1 MNENDLRNNKEA
13 LQAAL
18 KDLIKMVKEATDK
31 LIIGDISELEGL
43 DGTVNIVC
51 MAVEKSEPEI
61 AKAVE
66 PLMAEMIASLE
77 ILARELRVFQEQ
89 NG

>member
-1 MNENDLRNNKEA
+1 MNENNLKNNKEA
-13 LQAAL
+13 LQDAL

-31 LIIGDISELEGL
+31 LMMGDVSELEGL
-43 DGTVNIVC
+43 DETVDIVC

-77 ILARELRVFQEQ
+77 ILARELRLFQEQ